1 MSRNPIKTVLAVALT
16 MVMTVAMSLLSEG
29 VYAQN
34 KKSSQTET
42 PEEKARI
49 EEQRRIIKELEQ
61 KIEQD
66 EKRISSIKK
75 DKSTAQQ
82 RVTSITRQINSR
94 NQLLNRTEREIG
106 HIESDITRNDSLITS
121 TKRQIDYER
130 ERYAEMVREAYRNH
144 QQNNYVTYILA
155 SESFSDAARRIAN
168 IRAVASLR
176 ATRLQRIDSLNS
188 ALTRQQTTLA
198 ERRKELG
205 EVQRKAEVQ
214 RDKLRG
220 DVASAKQT
228 MKQLSSREQAALR
241 AKMEREEQLD
251 VAISELRKLTKGN
264 TEGASFSRKTS
275 NLNLPVVG
283 GSVRKYK
290 GNMAEIVGE
299 RGAAVRSIYDGK
311 VVDVRRNRISGKY
324 DVFVAHGE
332 YITSYANLDA
342 VSVEKNS
349 KVAKNGRLGVIGSSV
364 NINTMEPEYKMIF
377 GIYSPS
383 PKETMRAAD
392 CFKKK

>member
-34 KKSSQTET
+34 KKSSQSET

-214 RDKLRG
+214 RDKLRS

-299 RGAAVRSIYDGK
+299 RGATVRSIYDGK

-392 CFKKK
+392 CFKKR

>member
-1 MSRNPIKTVLAVALT
+1 MVRNSIKIVLIVAMAVA
-16 MVMTVAMSLLSEG
+16 SCLLPEG
-29 VYAQN
+29 SFAQSQS
-34 KKSSQTET
+34 KASSTEKIS

-49 EEQRRIIKELEQ
+49 EEQRRIIKELES

-66 EKRISSIKK
+66 EKKLSSIKK
-75 DKSTAQQ
+75 DKSSAQQ

-94 NQLLNRTEREIG
+94 NQLLNRTEKEIN
-106 HIESDITRNDSLITS
+106 HIEGDITRNDSLITS
-121 TKRQIDYER
+121 TERQIAYER

-144 QQNNYVTYILA
+144 SQNNYVTYILA

-168 IRAVASLR
+168 IRAVAQLR
-176 ATRLQRIDSLNS
+176 TARLHRIDSLNV
-188 ALTRQQTTLA
+188 ALNQQKSSLA

-214 RDKLRG
+214 RDKLRN

-241 AKMEREEQLD
+241 EKMEREEQLD
-251 VAISELRKLTKGN
+251 IAISELRKLTKGN

-275 NLNLPVVG
+275 NLNLPVEG

-290 GNMAEIVGE
+290 GNMAEIVGPK
-299 RGAAVRSIYDGK
+299 GARVRSIYDGK
-311 VVDVRRNRISGKY
+311 VVDIRRNRISGKY

-332 YITSYANLDA
+332 YITSYANLDG
-342 VSVEKNS
+342 VSVTKDS
-349 KVAKNGRLGVIGSSV
+349 KVAKNGTLGVIGSSV
-364 NINTMEPEYKMIF
+364 NVTTMEPEYKMIF

-383 PKETMRAAD
+383 PKETLRAAD

>member
-34 KKSSQTET
+34 KKSSQAET

-299 RGAAVRSIYDGK
+299 RGATVRSIYDGK

-332 YITSYANLDA
+332 YITSYANLVA

-392 CFKKK
+392 CFKKR

>member
-1 MSRNPIKTVLAVALT
+1 MSRNSIKSVFAVVLT

-214 RDKLRG
+214 RDKLRS

-299 RGAAVRSIYDGK
+299 RGATVRSIYDGK

-392 CFKKK
+392 CFKKR

>member
-1 MSRNPIKTVLAVALT
+1 MSRNSIKTVLAVALT

-299 RGAAVRSIYDGK
+299 RGATVRSIYDGK

-392 CFKKK
+392 CFKKR

>member
-1 MSRNPIKTVLAVALT
+1 MSRNSIKTVFAVALT

-34 KKSSQTET
+34 KKSLQAET

-228 MKQLSSREQAALR
+228 MKLLSSREQAALR

-299 RGAAVRSIYDGK
+299 RGATVRSIYDGK

-392 CFKKK
+392 CFKKR

>member
-75 DKSTAQQ
+75 DKSTAPQ
-82 RVTSITRQINSR
+82 RETSITRQINSR

-228 MKQLSSREQAALR
+228 MKLLSSREQAALR

-299 RGAAVRSIYDGK
+299 RGATVRSIYDGK

-392 CFKKK
+392 CFKKR

>member
-1 MSRNPIKTVLAVALT
+1 MSRNSIKSVFAVALT

-228 MKQLSSREQAALR
+228 MKLLSSREQAALR

-299 RGAAVRSIYDGK
+299 RGATVRSIYDGK

>member
-1 MSRNPIKTVLAVALT
+1 MSRNSIKSVFAVALT

-34 KKSSQTET
+34 KKSSQAET

-228 MKQLSSREQAALR
+228 MKLLSSREQAALR

-299 RGAAVRSIYDGK
+299 RGATVRSIYDGK

>member
-1 MSRNPIKTVLAVALT
+1 MSRNSIKTVLAVALT

-299 RGAAVRSIYDGK
+299 RGATVRSIYDGK
-311 VVDVRRNRISGKY
+311 VVDVRRNRFSGKY
-324 DVFVAHGE
+324 DVFVALGE

>member
-1 MSRNPIKTVLAVALT
+1 MSRNSIKTVFAVALT

-34 KKSSQTET
+34 KKSSQAET

-228 MKQLSSREQAALR
+228 MKLLSSREQAALR

-299 RGAAVRSIYDGK
+299 RGATVRSIYDGK

-392 CFKKK
+392 CFKKR